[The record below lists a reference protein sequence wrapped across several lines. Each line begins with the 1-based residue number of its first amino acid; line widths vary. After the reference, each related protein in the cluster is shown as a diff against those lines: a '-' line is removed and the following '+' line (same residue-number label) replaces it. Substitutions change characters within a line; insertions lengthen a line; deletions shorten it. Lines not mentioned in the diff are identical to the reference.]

1 MPTPIEMCGLRLLRK
16 LRTFETRDRG
26 GPSAC
31 GGADAVSEV
40 SVVIGREQQPA
51 AGAVLLAG
59 TGLEIAGGIELVGAT
74 RGQMLANTRAERAAK
89 AHVPEAFVIRR
100 QPNVHAT
107 TRRSAWA
114 ADGGAATLLARSRI
128 GHAAKP
134 DVGGGGVLR
143 LRGPRRRAVAMAVLR
158 RAQMRTAL

>member
-16 LRTFETRDRG
+16 FRTFERRDRG
-26 GPSAC
+26 ASSAC
-31 GGADAVSEV
+31 GGAGAVSEV

-51 AGAVLLAG
+51 AGAALLAG
-59 TGLEIAGGIELVGAT
+59 TGLEIAGGIELVG
-74 RGQMLANTRAERAAK
+74 ANTRAERAAK

-114 ADGGAATLLARSRI
+114 ADGGAATLLAGSRI

-134 DVGGGGVLR
+134 DVGGGSVLR
-143 LRGPRRRAVAMAVLR
+143 LR
-158 RAQMRTAL
+158 